1 MSLSASLAERRYTT
15 IYAQKIINKFLQP
28 LLQYSSHTLSTIQL
42 AMPKLASIP
51 NQPTKCKSYL
61 FTTGCRLITTRSH
74 DFSATRPPLAA
85 SQTARR
91 VQAVYDGTSLLVRRR
106 TILPGG
112 PDHAVGRCNCQ
123 TWSQICRIQLSC
135 SATNYIVA
143 RRPVLRGCWPTCME
157 QTSTTAS
164 SRLLS

>member
-1 MSLSASLAERRYTT
+1 MLVIWSGSLFGSLAISAKYWLILSRSAKASPYLYRGMVTSVAGSSRRDHVT
-15 IYAQKIINKFLQP
+15 
-28 LLQYSSHTLSTIQL
+28 
-42 AMPKLASIP
+42 
-51 NQPTKCKSYL
+51 
-61 FTTGCRLITTRSH
+61 
-74 DFSATRPPLAA
+74 SATRPPLAA

-123 TWSQICRIQLSC
+123 TWSQICRIQFSC

-143 RRPVLRGCWPTCME
+143 RRLVLRGCWSTCME
-157 QTSTTAS
+157 QTSTAAS
-164 SRLLS
+164 LCLFSCYF